1 MRSTPRFRRSGWQCP
16 TPSTDAAVAGV
27 STYVIGDIQ
36 GCDQELQAL
45 LQKIAFNPARDRLWV
60 TGDLVNRG
68 PQSLAVLRRLRQ
80 LGSALSIVLGNHDL
94 HLLACRMVKT
104 IKPRKRDTIA
114 DVLAAPDCD
123 ELLDWLR
130 AQPLLHHDSAL
141 GLTMVHAGLA
151 PQWTLEEALGYAA
164 EIHVLLRGDNCRE
177 FLAAMYGDEPARWR
191 NSLAGLERARLITNC
206 LTRMRFVTPDGA
218 LNLRAKGAP
227 GPNTPDLLPWFAVP
241 GRKSAA
247 HRVVFGHWSTLRL
260 SPEEEQRYGV
270 IPLDTGAVWGGEL
283 TAWCVETDRRYR
295 VQGSGVWE
303 AED

>member
-1 MRSTPRFRRSGWQCP
+1 M
-16 TPSTDAAVAGV
+16 

-36 GCDQELQAL
+36 GCDRELQAL
-45 LQKIAFNPARDRLWV
+45 LQEVAFDPAHDRLWL

-68 PQSLAVLRRLRQ
+68 PQSLAVLRRLRK
-80 LGSALSIVLGNHDL
+80 LGSAATIVLGNHDL

-104 IKPRKRDTIA
+104 VKPRKRDTLA

-130 AQPLLHHDSAL
+130 TQPLLHHDKTL

-164 EIHVLLRGDNCRE
+164 EIHVLLSGENCRE
-177 FLAAMYGDEPARWR
+177 FLAAMYGDQPARWR
-191 NSLAGLERARLITNC
+191 NSLTGLERARLITNC
-206 LTRMRFVTPDGA
+206 LTRMRFLTPDGE

-227 GPNTPDLLPWFAVP
+227 SPDTRDLLPWFAVP
-241 GRKSAA
+241 GRKNAA

-260 SPEEEQRYGV
+260 SAEEEQRYRV

-283 TAWCVETDRRYR
+283 TAWCVETGRRFQ
-295 VQGSGVWE
+295 VQGSGSSDT
-303 AED
+303 AD